1 MRKSYV
7 KYVKTA
13 LLVAAVMMSLA
24 GCDKLKQSKE
34 PEIGVIVTEKGGP
47 QSDTQNDGA
56 SSSENVTDDVY
67 ELSENVYVDSEN
79 LPETEI
85 ANEGELQGN
94 LASDGENSMENV
106 FVDEGN
112 LTKDVTDVDANSQ
125 EVPAGGSTIVWLG
138 DSLTQGSLGHE
149 NDNLPNA
156 PYVKLAAFSGR
167 VVEGYGYYGYNTHD
181 IFWVYVDENH
191 ENQKKDPNKTYVFWV
206 GSNDWVVDGKSND
219 NAEAVIAEIDSFV
232 SGGNITKYIVL
243 STTARYELRADY
255 PSNGGKDMHQLINDK
270 LQEHYGEKYLDVNSV
285 IGIDDGY
292 GPDNIHLTQKSYD
305 DVAKLVDEKIRQ
317 MGW

>member
-7 KYVKTA
+7 KYVKTS

-24 GCDKLKQSKE
+24 GCDQLKQSKE

-112 LTKDVTDVDANSQ
+112 LTKDVTDVDAM
-125 EVPAGGSTIVWLG
+125 V
-138 DSLTQGSLGHE
+138 LT
-149 NDNLPNA
+149 NCP
-156 PYVKLAAFSGR
+156 R
-167 VVEGYGYYGYNTHD
+167 C
-181 IFWVYVDENH
+181 
-191 ENQKKDPNKTYVFWV
+191 
-206 GSNDWVVDGKSND
+206 
-219 NAEAVIAEIDSFV
+219 
-232 SGGNITKYIVL
+232 
-243 STTARYELRADY
+243 
-255 PSNGGKDMHQLINDK
+255 
-270 LQEHYGEKYLDVNSV
+270 
-285 IGIDDGY
+285 
-292 GPDNIHLTQKSYD
+292 
-305 DVAKLVDEKIRQ
+305 Q
-317 MGW
+317 MICVMA